1 MGPEGKSPCGTLSVA
16 QGGTQEWTIFKSQVA
31 RGTSEF
37 QGFPF
42 QGAPSSLA
50 SRTRVRFLDG
60 SNSTKALADVIRG
73 ISARKKGAY
82 SGSH

>member
-31 RGTSEF
+31 RGTS
-37 QGFPF
+37 
-42 QGAPSSLA
+42 GAPSSLA